1 MAYQR
6 YGQHDKSYICDTF
19 ADLKDIKDPNC
30 SMGSTCFV
38 IDEAV
43 KYMINSKGEWIK

>member
-6 YGQHDKSYICDTF
+6 YGQHDKSYICDTYD
-19 ADLKDIKDPNC
+19 DLKEIKDPNC

-43 KYMINSKGEWIK
+43 KYVLK